1 MSVTAG
7 LGDDRVVAQ
16 VGVEPVNQTGGDQ
29 WGGVCR
35 IQARRRHSSGETIV
49 SPAWM
54 RDDGLSPWVG
64 MRRKAA
70 VEEVAGVDGPMVYLL
85 VGLTGSGKTTY
96 AQRVLEPA
104 AAVRLSVD
112 EEVFA
117 RHGRYGVDYPEF
129 EYFDREAP
137 VVVWARERLVELVR
151 EGRDV
156 VVDHR
161 LWRRADREDWKK
173 LVESAGGR
181 WRLLFFPVPREELL
195 RRLGERNR
203 QGHANALLVT
213 ESALDDFY
221 ARFDEPSG
229 EGEQVIAVGSF

>member
-1 MSVTAG
+1 M
-7 LGDDRVVAQ
+7 DRH
-16 VGVEPVNQTGGDQ
+16 PV
-29 WGGVCR
+29 
-35 IQARRRHSSGETIV
+35 
-49 SPAWM
+49 
-54 RDDGLSPWVG
+54 
-64 MRRKAA
+64 
-70 VEEVAGVDGPMVYLL
+70 VYLL

-104 AAVRLSVD
+104 GAVRLSVD

-117 RHGRYGVDYPEF
+117 QHGRYGVDYPEH

-137 VVVWARERLVELVR
+137 VVAWVRERLVELVR

-156 VVDHR
+156 VVDHG

-173 LVESAGGR
+173 LVESAGGS
-181 WRLLFFPVPREELL
+181 WQLLFFPVPREELL

-203 QGHANALLVT
+203 QQHANALLVT

-221 ARFDEPSG
+221 ARFDEPSA
-229 EGEQVIAVGSF
+229 EGEQVIPVESF